1 MKRNILLLLCL
12 HAVLCQAQDVSLR
25 VADSWVRVDAEE
37 MQTEIKP
44 GWSIAGRKL
53 KDTRVLYLWGK
64 QSRQLTDD
72 RMPVFRVEPGEK
84 ETLVDYALIRL
95 KRHRDHRRLPKDQ
108 LRDNEYVRLEPSHFS
123 IQAEGREAFV
133 CKPLESMQPGEY
145 VLVCLS
151 QTLSEEQA
159 GYRVYPFCIP

>member
-1 MKRNILLLLCL
+1 MKRNILLWLCL
-12 HAVLCQAQDVSLR
+12 HASLCQAQDVSLR

-44 GWSIAGRKL
+44 GWSIAGKKL

-64 QSRQLTDD
+64 SSRQLSDD
-72 RMPVFRVEPGEK
+72 RTPVLRVEPGER

-95 KRHRDHRRLPKDQ
+95 KKRRDHRRLPKEQ
-108 LRDNEYVRLEPSHFS
+108 LRDNDYVRLEPSHFS
-123 IQAEGREAFV
+123 IQPDGDEAFV
-133 CKPLESMQPGEY
+133 CRPLANLQPGEY

-151 QTLSEEQA
+151 QALGQEQA
-159 GYRVYPFCIP
+159 GYRVYPLSIP